1 MAPETDSPKA
11 ASGIGAVAKSQGAGG
26 DATGPRREWPPG
38 PGPLRAFAVIGVLA
52 LGIWWLGNKVED
64 GHDEVISKVG
74 RIEVIARLLERS
86 AQFPERGSYR
96 YTYVLKYQVLKV
108 YRQDPQGK
116 YKLKPGDEI
125 FVGHYKPWMPR
136 SEIKDADWGDSP
148 LGGKLT
154 QFVAGEVHRMALD
167 YELQDLAPAG
177 VLDYCFPQGVNRF
190 FAIWTNPTP
199 Y

>member
-1 MAPETDSPKA
+1 MLAGTDRTTASSGLAPTTQSPG
-11 ASGIGAVAKSQGAGG
+11 SGSGTAGS
-26 DATGPRREWPPG
+26 AREWPRG
-38 PGPLRAFAVIGVLA
+38 PGPLRTFAVIGVLVM
-52 LGIWWLGNKVED
+52 GSWWLRSKVED
-64 GHDEVISKVG
+64 GRDEVISKAG
-74 RIEVIARLLERS
+74 RIEVIARLVERP

-96 YTYVLKYQVLKV
+96 YTYVLKYQVLRV

-136 SEIKDADWGDSP
+136 SEIKDGDWGDSP

-154 QFVAGEVHRMALD
+154 QFVAGEAHRMALD

-177 VLDYCFPQGVNRF
+177 ALDYCFPQEVNRF
-190 FAIWTNPTP
+190 FAIWTNPTT